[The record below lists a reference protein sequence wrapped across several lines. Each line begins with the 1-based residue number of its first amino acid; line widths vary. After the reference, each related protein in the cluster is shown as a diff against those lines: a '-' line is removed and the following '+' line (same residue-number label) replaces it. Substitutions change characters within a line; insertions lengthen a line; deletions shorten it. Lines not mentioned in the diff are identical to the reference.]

1 MGRGAVCRK
10 LQLQCKDKMISPV
23 QRAKVKAS
31 DIAQSPGAKLAK
43 LAESAVNLRN
53 SCADKPTPV
62 QIKCNKLSE

>member
-1 MGRGAVCRK
+1 MGRGAVCSK
-10 LQLQCKDKMISPV
+10 LQLQCKEKMVSPV

-31 DIAQSPGAKLAK
+31 DIAQSLGAKLAK

-53 SCADKPTPV
+53 SCADKPTQV